1 MWKIDSV
8 FPNSIPNV
16 PYKYFLDNEGNM
28 TQLGIVGN
36 GFQQYMVAVGMVL
49 KLASG
54 VIFLLMVDRQAEERR
69 FPRK

>member
-36 GFQQYMVAVGMVL
+36 GFQQCMVADMVL
-49 KLASG
+49 KLS
-54 VIFLLMVDRQAEERR
+54 IFLLMVDIQAEERR

>member
-8 FPNSIPNV
+8 PNSIPNV

-36 GFQQYMVAVGMVL
+36 GFQLYMVAGMIL
-49 KLASG
+49 NLSSW
-54 VIFLLMVDRQAEERR
+54 VIFLLMVDIQAEERR

>member
-16 PYKYFLDNEGNM
+16 PYKYYSIGQYDM

-36 GFQQYMVAVGMVL
+36 GFQQCMVAGMVL
-49 KLASG
+49 KLS
-54 VIFLLMVDRQAEERR
+54 IFLLMVDIQAE
-69 FPRK
+69 